1 MKKNKKKNRVRLINL
16 IKMKFSMINKLDN
29 L

>member
-16 IKMKFSMINKLDN
+16 IKMKFSMINMLDN